1 MLAEHWIKLVF
12 DSTNCIT
19 LHFSKF
25 SPNLVWIIRVHFL
38 LFCTIFSLNSSHCF
52 GGKKAAKD
60 VQKCFNC
67 NRPEDFFSR
76 AARNRGLRMWEFC
89 ILFFCSKTFFKCF
102 WLPKKE
108 RAWIIRQVDEWNSS
122 YSVPWRYPSNLTLRP
137 LNGSFYLLRVEK

>member
-1 MLAEHWIKLVF
+1 MLAEHWIKLLF

-89 ILFFCSKTFFKCF
+89 ILFFLFSKTFFSNVF
-102 WLPKKE
+102 DSQRKKE
-108 RAWIIRQVDEWNSS
+108 LESS
-122 YSVPWRYPSNLTLRP
+122 DKSTNETH
-137 LNGSFYLLRVEK
+137 LLVFLGGTHQI